1 MSNTFQR
8 VGVYGLIF
16 NSFSQ
21 ILIVKRS
28 PNDSHP
34 GVWEMPGGALEI
46 NEQPQQGAL
55 REIKEETNLNVNI
68 FYTISTTS
76 SFSEKQPEVQVV
88 RISFLC
94 SVANPASLKLNH
106 EHTEYKWVNPNNITE
121 KPLSDFLGAT
131 LQILKLHP
139 ELIPDRKLI

>member
-1 MSNTFQR
+1 
-8 VGVYGLIF
+8 
-16 NSFSQ
+16 
-21 ILIVKRS
+21 
-28 PNDSHP
+28 
-34 GVWEMPGGALEI
+34 MPGGALEI